1 MGKKA
6 KTKGGA
12 AAPARKDIA
21 QNRKALHEYE
31 ILDRYEAG
39 IALTGTEVKGLR
51 ESGAMI
57 REAYAQVIDG
67 EVFLVGA
74 HISDYGPAGG
84 RGHDP
89 QRTRRLL
96 LHRREIDK
104 IAGKLAEKG
113 VTLIPLRMYFN
124 DDGRAKIELGVGRG
138 RTQYDKRVAIKDRE
152 MKRELSRANARRG
165 RG

>member
-6 KTKGGA
+6 KTTKGA
-12 AAPARKDIA
+12 KVPPRKDIA

-104 IAGKLAEKG
+104 IAGKVAEKG
-113 VTLIPLRMYFN
+113 VALIPLRMYFN
-124 DDGRAKIELGVGRG
+124 DDGRAKIELGIGRG

-152 MKRELSRANARRG
+152 MGRELSRANARRG

>member
-1 MGKKA
+1 MGKKGKA
-6 KTKGGA
+6 KGGA
-12 AAPARKDIA
+12 KAPARKDIA

-57 REAYAQVIDG
+57 REAYAQVING

-104 IAGKLAEKG
+104 IAGRLSEAG
-113 VTLIPLRMYFN
+113 VTLKAAEGVPTPAELRA
-124 DDGRAKIELGVGRG
+124 R
-138 RTQYDKRVAIKDRE
+138 
-152 MKRELSRANARRG
+152 SRI
-165 RG
+165 

>member
-1 MGKKA
+1 MGKSGKS
-6 KTKGGA
+6 KGGA
-12 AAPARKDIA
+12 KAPARKDIA

-57 REAYAQVIDG
+57 REAYAQIING
-67 EVFLVGA
+67 EVVLVGA

-89 QRTRRLL
+89 QRTRRLGVFRL
-96 LHRREIDK
+96 RIQRQRGPRTGAAGRRADVRRR
-104 IAGKLAEKG
+104 AERHG
-113 VTLIPLRMYFN
+113 DEGHL
-124 DDGRAKIELGVGRG
+124 
-138 RTQYDKRVAIKDRE
+138 
-152 MKRELSRANARRG
+152 
-165 RG
+165 

>member
-1 MGKKA
+1 MGKKG

-12 AAPARKDIA
+12 KAPARKDIA

-104 IAGKLAEKG
+104 IAGRVAEAG

-124 DDGRAKIELGVGRG
+124 DDGRAKVELGIGRG

-152 MKRELSRANARRG
+152 MKRELSRAN
-165 RG
+165 

>member
-1 MGKKA
+1 MGKKGKA
-6 KTKGGA
+6 TGRA
-12 AAPARKDIA
+12 TAPARRDIA

-57 REAYAQVIDG
+57 REAYAQVIND
-67 EVFLVGA
+67 EVVLVGA

-104 IAGKLAEKG
+104 IAGRLAEKG

-124 DDGRAKIELGVGRG
+124 DDGRAKIELGIGRG

-152 MKRELSRANARRG
+152 MQREVSRANARRG

>member
-6 KTKGGA
+6 NTTKGA
-12 AAPARKDIA
+12 KVPPRKDIA

-31 ILDRYEAG
+31 ISDRYEAG

-104 IAGKLAEKG
+104 IAGKVAEKG
-113 VTLIPLRMYFN
+113 VALIPLRMYFN
-124 DDGRAKIELGVGRG
+124 DDGRAKIELGIGRG

-152 MKRELSRANARRG
+152 MNRELSRANARRG

>member
-1 MGKKA
+1 MGKKG

-12 AAPARKDIA
+12 KAPARKDIA

-57 REAYAQVIDG
+57 REAYAQIING

-104 IAGKLAEKG
+104 IAGRLSEAG

-124 DDGRAKIELGVGRG
+124 EDGRAKIELGLGRG

>member
-6 KTKGGA
+6 TTKAGA
-12 AAPARKDIA
+12 KVSPRKDIA

-39 IALTGTEVKGLR
+39 LALTGTEVKGLR

-57 REAYAQVIDG
+57 REAYAQVIDN
-67 EVFLVGA
+67 EVFLIGA

-104 IAGKLAEKG
+104 IAGKLAERG

-124 DDGRAKIELGVGRG
+124 DDGRAKIELGIGRG

-152 MKRELSRANARRG
+152 MNRELSRANARRG

>member
-6 KTKGGA
+6 NKKVTTKV
-12 AAPARKDIA
+12 PPRKDIA

-39 IALTGTEVKGLR
+39 IALMGTEVKGLR

-57 REAYAQVIDG
+57 RDAYAQVING
-67 EVFLVGA
+67 EIFLIGA

-104 IAGKLAEKG
+104 IDGKLSERG
-113 VTLIPLRMYFN
+113 VALIPLRMYFN
-124 DDGRAKIELGVGRG
+124 DEGRAKLELGLGRG
-138 RTQYDKRVAIKDRE
+138 RTQYDKRVAIKDKE
-152 MKRELSRANARRG
+152 MSRELSRANARRG
-165 RG
+165 RS

>member
-6 KTKGGA
+6 NTTKGA
-12 AAPARKDIA
+12 KVPPRKDIA

-31 ILDRYEAG
+31 ISDRYEAG

-57 REAYAQVIDG
+57 REAYAQVIDD

-104 IAGKLAEKG
+104 IAGKVAEKG
-113 VTLIPLRMYFN
+113 VALIPLRMYFN
-124 DDGRAKIELGVGRG
+124 DDGRAKIELGIGRG

-152 MKRELSRANARRG
+152 MNRELSRANARRG

>member
-6 KTKGGA
+6 NSKGA
-12 AAPARKDIA
+12 AKVPPRKDIA

-31 ILDRYEAG
+31 ISDRYEAG

-57 REAYAQVIDG
+57 REAYAQVIDD

-104 IAGKLAEKG
+104 IAGKVAEKG

-124 DDGRAKIELGVGRG
+124 DDGRAKIELGIGRG

-152 MKRELSRANARRG
+152 MNRELSRANARRG

>member
-1 MGKKA
+1 MA
-6 KTKGGA
+6 PKTEPGRRVVA
-12 AAPARKDIA
+12 DNRSARFHYAIEDTF
-21 QNRKALHEYE
+21 
-31 ILDRYEAG
+31 EAG

-57 REAYAQVIDG
+57 REAYAQVING

-104 IAGKLAEKG
+104 IAGKLVEKG
-113 VTLIPLRMYFN
+113 MALIPLRMYFN
-124 DDGRAKIELGVGRG
+124 DDGRAKVELGIGRG

>member
-6 KTKGGA
+6 NKKSTTKV
-12 AAPARKDIA
+12 PPRKDIA

-39 IALTGTEVKGLR
+39 IALMGTEVKGLR

-57 REAYAQVIDG
+57 RDAYAQVING
-67 EVFLVGA
+67 EIFLIGA

-104 IAGKLAEKG
+104 IDGKLSERG
-113 VTLIPLRMYFN
+113 VALIPLRMYFN
-124 DDGRAKIELGVGRG
+124 DEGRAKLELGLGRG
-138 RTQYDKRVAIKDRE
+138 RTQYDKRVAIKDKE
-152 MKRELSRANARRG
+152 MSRELSRANARRG
-165 RG
+165 RS

>member
-6 KTKGGA
+6 NKKGTTKV
-12 AAPARKDIA
+12 PPRKDIA

-39 IALTGTEVKGLR
+39 VALTGTEVKGLR

-57 REAYAQVIDG
+57 RDAYAQVING
-67 EVFLVGA
+67 EIFLIGA

-104 IAGKLAEKG
+104 IDGKLSEKG
-113 VTLIPLRMYFN
+113 VALIPLRMYFN
-124 DDGRAKIELGVGRG
+124 DDGRAKLELGLGRG

-152 MKRELSRANARRG
+152 MTRELSRANARRG

>member
-1 MGKKA
+1 MGKSGKS
-6 KTKGGA
+6 KGGA
-12 AAPARKDIA
+12 KAPARKDIA

-113 VTLIPLRMYFN
+113 VTLIPLRRYFH

>member
-1 MGKKA
+1 MGKKTKA
-6 KTKGGA
+6 KAGA
-12 AAPARKDIA
+12 TSPVRRDIA
-21 QNRKALHEYE
+21 NNRKALHEYE
-31 ILDRYEAG
+31 ILERYEAG

-57 REAYAQVIDG
+57 REAYAQVIND

-96 LHRREIDK
+96 LHRREIAK
-104 IAGKLAEKG
+104 IAGRVAEKG

-124 DDGRAKIELGVGRG
+124 DQGRAKIELGVGRG
-138 RTQYDKRVAIKDRE
+138 RTQYDKRVAIRDRE
-152 MKRELSRANARRG
+152 MDRDLARVNARRG

>member
-1 MGKKA
+1 MGKSGKS
-6 KTKGGA
+6 KGGA
-12 AAPARKDIA
+12 KAPARKDIA

-74 HISDYGPAGG
+74 HLSDYGPAGG

-138 RTQYDKRVAIKDRE
+138 RTQYDKRVAIKDKE

>member
-6 KTKGGA
+6 TTKSGA
-12 AAPARKDIA
+12 KVPPRKDIA

-31 ILDRYEAG
+31 ILERYEAG
-39 IALTGTEVKGLR
+39 LALTGTEVKGLR

-104 IAGKLAEKG
+104 IAGKVAEKG
-113 VTLIPLRMYFN
+113 VALIPLRMYFN
-124 DDGRAKIELGVGRG
+124 DDGRAKIELGIGRG

-152 MKRELSRANARRG
+152 MNRELSRANARRG

>member
-1 MGKKA
+1 MGKSGKS
-6 KTKGGA
+6 KGGA
-12 AAPARKDIA
+12 KAPARKDIA

-96 LHRREIDK
+96 LYRREIDK

-138 RTQYDKRVAIKDRE
+138 RTQYDKRVAIKDKE

>member
-6 KTKGGA
+6 TTKGGST
-12 AAPARKDIA
+12 PPTRRDIA

-39 IALTGTEVKGLR
+39 ISLAGSEVTGLR

-57 REAYAQVIDG
+57 REAYAQVIND

-104 IAGKLAEKG
+104 ISGRLAERG

-124 DDGRAKIELGVGRG
+124 DEGRAKIELGLARG
-138 RTQYDKRVAIKDRE
+138 RTQYDKRVAIKDKE
-152 MKRELSRANARRG
+152 MSRELSRANARRG
-165 RG
+165 RS

>member
-6 KTKGGA
+6 TTKGGST
-12 AAPARKDIA
+12 PPTRRDIA

-39 IALTGTEVKGLR
+39 ISLAGSEVKGLR

-57 REAYAQVIDG
+57 REAYAQVIND

-89 QRTRRLL
+89 QRTRRLAAASP
-96 LHRREIDK
+96 RDRQD
-104 IAGKLAEKG
+104 
-113 VTLIPLRMYFN
+113 LRQAC
-124 DDGRAKIELGVGRG
+124 RARG
-138 RTQYDKRVAIKDRE
+138 HPHSSAHVLQ
-152 MKRELSRANARRG
+152 
-165 RG
+165 

>member
-6 KTKGGA
+6 NTTKGA
-12 AAPARKDIA
+12 KVPPRKDIA

-31 ILDRYEAG
+31 ISDRYEAG

-104 IAGKLAEKG
+104 IAGKVAEKG
-113 VTLIPLRMYFN
+113 VALIPLRMYFN
-124 DDGRAKIELGVGRG
+124 DDGRAKIELGIGRG
-138 RTQYDKRVAIKDRE
+138 RT
-152 MKRELSRANARRG
+152 
-165 RG
+165 

>member
-6 KTKGGA
+6 NKKGTTKV
-12 AAPARKDIA
+12 PPRKDIA

-39 IALTGTEVKGLR
+39 IALMGTEVKGLR

-57 REAYAQVIDG
+57 RDAYAQVING
-67 EVFLVGA
+67 EIFLIGA

-104 IAGKLAEKG
+104 IDGKLAERG
-113 VTLIPLRMYFN
+113 VSLIPLRMYFN
-124 DDGRAKIELGVGRG
+124 DEGRAKLELGLGRG
-138 RTQYDKRVAIKDRE
+138 RTQYDKRVAIKDKE
-152 MKRELSRANARRG
+152 MTRELSRANARRG
-165 RG
+165 RS

>member
-1 MGKKA
+1 MGKKG
-6 KTKGGA
+6 KTKGGTKE
-12 AAPARKDIA
+12 PPRRDIA

-57 REAYAQVIDG
+57 REAYAQVIDN
-67 EVFLVGA
+67 EVFLIGA

-89 QRTRRLL
+89 GRTRRLL

-113 VTLIPLRMYFN
+113 VALIPLRMYFN
-124 DDGRAKIELGVGRG
+124 VDGRAKLELGIGRG

>member
-1 MGKKA
+1 MGKSGKS
-6 KTKGGA
+6 KGGA
-12 AAPARKDIA
+12 KAPARKDSA

-138 RTQYDKRVAIKDRE
+138 RTQYDKRVAIKDKE

>member
-6 KTKGGA
+6 TRKGGSK
-12 AAPARKDIA
+12 PPPPKDIA

-39 IALTGTEVKGLR
+39 IALTGSEVKGLR

-57 REAYAQVIDG
+57 REAYAQVING

-104 IAGKLAEKG
+104 IAGKLVEKG
-113 VTLIPLRMYFN
+113 MALIPLRMYFN
-124 DDGRAKIELGVGRG
+124 DDGRAKVELGIGRG

>member
-1 MGKKA
+1 MGKKG
-6 KTKGGA
+6 KSKGGA
-12 AAPARKDIA
+12 TAPARKDIA

-104 IAGKLAEKG
+104 LRARVEQKG
-113 VTLIPLRMYFN
+113 YTLVPLRIYLKG
-124 DDGRAKIELGVGRG
+124 GRAKVELALGRG
-138 RTQYDKRVAIKDRE
+138 KDVGDKRQTVKDRE
-152 MKRELSRANARRG
+152 ARRDVE
-165 RG
+165 RALKEQR

>member
-1 MGKKA
+1 MGKKG

-12 AAPARKDIA
+12 KVPARKDIA

-96 LHRREIDK
+96 LHRREIDNGGD
-104 IAGKLAEKG
+104 AGKILQQH
-113 VTLIPLRMYFN
+113 TRRLIGYFPRT
-124 DDGRAKIELGVGRG
+124 GALG
-138 RTQYDKRVAIKDRE
+138 QPVADCLDVVHLDAAAVLEAQQVFKQNLHRI
-152 MKRELSRANARRG
+152 G
-165 RG
+165 